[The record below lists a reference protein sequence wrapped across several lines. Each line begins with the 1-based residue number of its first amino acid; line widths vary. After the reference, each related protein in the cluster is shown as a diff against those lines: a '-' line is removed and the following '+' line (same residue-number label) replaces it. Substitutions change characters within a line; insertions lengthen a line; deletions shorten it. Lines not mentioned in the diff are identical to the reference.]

1 MQNHLPP
8 INNQRNEQEPRVEP
22 QLLGPRAEILPLLPF
37 LEVPPLE
44 NGLVEDVGLEEEASL
59 AGPHVLAEVELPN
72 PARDLADLP
81 PVQPR
86 RDELGPV
93 GLLVIPELHV
103 GLEDLVEV
111 VALRSPE
118 GREIAD
124 SRELAVRVL
133 HQGSEIARHVF
144 LRHFATVL
152 LPLLVAVRVAVVSH
166 RRRERERERER
177 L

>member
-8 INNQRNEQEPRVEP
+8 INNQRHEQEPRVEP
-22 QLLGPRAEILPLLPF
+22 QLLGPRAEILPLL

-44 NGLVEDVGLEEEASL
+44 NRLVEDVGLEEEASL

-81 PVQPR
+81 PVQAGS
-86 RDELGPV
+86 DELGAV

-111 VALRSPE
+111 VALRSPQ

-124 SRELAVRVL
+124 SRELAVGVL
-133 HQGSEIARHVF
+133 HQGSEIARDVF
-144 LRHFATVL
+144 LRHFWNCF
-152 LPLLVAVRVAVVSH
+152 VAPFSCGES
-166 RRRERERERER
+166 RRRLSSAERKREREREI